1 MKRTGVSVVFQPK
14 QPHMTDPNAPAPEP
28 LQFDRAID
36 AAADDAAPNADVAAA
51 AADATAAPAIEC
63 SACNASI
70 KTYYYHVDG
79 LTVCAKCKQTAERSG
94 AAQRGGGALIKAFL
108 LGGVAAVL
116 GAAIYYGVIAITN
129 FEIGLVAILIGFM
142 VGFGV
147 RMGAAGGGG
156 RRYQVM
162 ALVLTYFAVGLAYTP
177 LAFKGAMDARTPSA
191 DSLSAVDSIEADS
204 IDAVLAAEAAEEDS
218 ADVALAGDTDSD
230 SAAAKPTGAIKIGL
244 GRALLGAGMIAVGG
258 FLMVFA
264 LPVIAVLGSLPSG
277 LISAFII
284 GLGMHQAWK
293 MTAGHN
299 VSITGPYKVGG
310 DVPAIATPEP
320 EPAPAA

>member
-1 MKRTGVSVVFQPK
+1 
-14 QPHMTDPNAPAPEP
+14 MTDPNAPSPEP
-28 LQFDRAID
+28 LQFDRAVD
-36 AAADDAAPNADVAAA
+36 ADVDASAATAPPAADG
-51 AADATAAPAIEC
+51 AADASAAPIIAC
-63 SACNASI
+63 SACNAPI

-79 LTVCAKCKQTAERSG
+79 LAVCAKCKQSAERS
-94 AAQRGGGALIKAFL
+94 AKSQRGGGALLKAFL
-108 LGGVAAVL
+108 LGGLAAVL

-177 LAFKGAMDARTPSA
+177 LAFKGAMDARKPSV
-191 DSLSAVDSIEADS
+191 DSLKLADTTDADR

-218 ADVALAGDTDSD
+218 ADVALSSGAATDSAD
-230 SAAAKPTGAIKIGL
+230 AKPSGAIKIGL
-244 GRALLGAGMIAVGG
+244 GRALLGAAIIAVGG

-293 MTAGHN
+293 MTAGYT
-299 VSITGPYKVGG
+299 VSITGPYRVGG
-310 DVPAIATPEP
+310 DVPTVATP

>member
-1 MKRTGVSVVFQPK
+1 
-14 QPHMTDPNAPAPEP
+14 MTDPNAPSSEP
-28 LQFDRAID
+28 LQFDRAVDAEATAPD
-36 AAADDAAPNADVAAA
+36 AAEEAAPS
-51 AADATAAPAIEC
+51 IEC
-63 SACNASI
+63 SACNSAI

-79 LTVCAKCKQTAERSG
+79 ATVCAKCKQGAERAGQS
-94 AAQRGGGALIKAFL
+94 QRGGGALLKAFL
-108 LGGVAAVL
+108 FGGLAAVI
-116 GAAIYYGVIAITN
+116 GATIYYGVIAITN

-177 LAFKGAMDARTPSA
+177 LALKGAMDARGSGVDSMAVA
-191 DSLSAVDSIEADS
+191 DSLAADS
-204 IDAVLAAEAAEEDS
+204 ADADALADEAAEEDS
-218 ADVALAGDTDSD
+218 ADVALAGDADS
-230 SAAAKPTGAIKIGL
+230 SAAAPLSVKKIGL
-244 GRALLGAGMIAVGG
+244 GSALLGLGVMVVGG

-293 MTAGHN
+293 MTAGHI

-310 DVPAIATPEP
+310 DTAAAPPPAATLAP
-320 EPAPAA
+320 EPAT

>member
-1 MKRTGVSVVFQPK
+1 
-14 QPHMTDPNAPAPEP
+14 MTDPNAPSSEP
-28 LQFDRAID
+28 LQFDRAVDAEATAPD
-36 AAADDAAPNADVAAA
+36 AAEQAAPS
-51 AADATAAPAIEC
+51 IEC
-63 SACNASI
+63 SACNSAI

-79 LTVCAKCKQTAERSG
+79 ATVCAKCKQVAERAGQS
-94 AAQRGGGALIKAFL
+94 QKGGGALIKAFL
-108 LGGVAAVL
+108 LGGLAAVI

-147 RMGAAGGGG
+147 RLGAAGGGG

-177 LAFKGAMDARTPSA
+177 LAFKGAMDARGSGADSMAVA
-191 DSLSAVDSIEADS
+191 DSLSADSADA
-204 IDAVLAAEAAEEDS
+204 DALAEEAAEEDS
-218 ADVALAGDTDSD
+218 AEVALAGDADS
-230 SAAAKPTGAIKIGL
+230 SAAAPLSVKKIGV
-244 GRALLGAGMIAVGG
+244 GTALLGLGVIVLGG

-264 LPVIAVLGSLPSG
+264 LPVIAVLGSMPSG

-293 MTAGHN
+293 MTAGHI

-310 DVPAIATPEP
+310 DTEAESPPAATLAP
-320 EPAPAA
+320 EPAT